1 VAQSSSVRIFLSA
14 AEPSADRHCAGLI
27 KAIRQLNQDIE
38 FAGIG
43 GPKMAEAGCSLLNEP
58 QAAAGHSAM
67 ELNAFAHILYYHRLI
82 RQAGR
87 FFANNKVDL
96 VIVCDSPAFNF
107 HVAKAAKK
115 RGIKTLFYVA
125 PQLWAWAPWRIS
137 KLKKYC
143 DKLCCILPFEQDWF
157 TSRGVPVEFV
167 GNPMLD
173 DISLNDLKK
182 NKRNYSDFN
191 PANVKIAIIPGSRP
205 AEVGSLWRP
214 MQQIAVNLRK
224 HYPAATFTTVAVDHA
239 TKGALD
245 STRLMNFR
253 PNYAI
258 DAVYQTALDSDFAL
272 VASGSAT
279 LQVAAAGC
287 PMAIM
292 YQSSPLLW
300 HLLGR
305 WLITTKYLSLV
316 NILAERMT
324 ADSVQRTADRQ
335 NLNAERCSRNA
346 VVPEFMPY
354 FRSIEPIIETVSG
367 LLEDKSLLNQISS
380 DLLSIVQLLA
390 AKKASPTVARLVLD
404 MLA

>member
-1 VAQSSSVRIFLSA
+1 MLKSASVRIFLSA

-27 KAIRQLNQDIE
+27 KAIRQLNSNIE

-107 HVAKAAKK
+107 HIAKAAKK

-137 KLKKYC
+137 KLKKFC

-157 TSRGVPVEFV
+157 TSRGVPAEFV

-173 DISLNDLKK
+173 DITQADLKK
-182 NKRNYSDFN
+182 AKRDYRNFNKT
-191 PANVKIAIIPGSRP
+191 NVKIALVPGSRP

-224 HYPAATFTTVAVDHA
+224 QYPAATFTTVAVDHA

-316 NILAERMT
+316 NILAERQ
-324 ADSVQRTADRQ
+324 QRTDNGTSVIGHPSSVIR
-335 NLNAERCSRNA
+335 LS
-346 VVPEFMPY
+346 VVLEFMPY
-354 FRSIEPIIETVSG
+354 FRKPH
-367 LLEDKSLLNQISS
+367 LNQISA
-380 DLLSIVQLLA
+380 DLLTLVQPLIS
-390 AKKASPTVARLVLD
+390 KKAGPTVARLAIAL
-404 MLA
+404 LA